1 MSEFFLKL
9 DNKLEN
15 DGYILT
21 KILGKGSNGV
31 AYDIGSN
38 RVLKVTTDISEAK
51 ASVSLIGKNFKNV
64 VNIYRV
70 WMYKSIPDYF
80 MIEQEKLDK
89 FDLSGVDGRV
99 EDFLKD
105 KRRFAEDDKS
115 FMYLRRFGHRL
126 FDEQEQKNYIYLVDE
141 FIPKWKKFFEDMLSA
156 QKQLKSVSI
165 EWGDFHFGNVM
176 KSGPNYKIFDLGVSK
191 SNGKIKDIREVR
203 KENNRR
209 SRMKKSELKRVIQEM
224 LNEGFDYGVILDSL
238 KGIEQKLAKIDDP
251 DTRSSAFNARKQFNQ
266 KISECIKL
274 AEVLYK
280 SN

>member
-176 KSGPNYKIFDLGVSK
+176 KVVQI
-191 SNGKIKDIREVR
+191 IKFSI
-203 KENNRR
+203 
-209 SRMKKSELKRVIQEM
+209 
-224 LNEGFDYGVILDSL
+224 
-238 KGIEQKLAKIDDP
+238 
-251 DTRSSAFNARKQFNQ
+251 
-266 KISECIKL
+266 
-274 AEVLYK
+274 
-280 SN
+280 